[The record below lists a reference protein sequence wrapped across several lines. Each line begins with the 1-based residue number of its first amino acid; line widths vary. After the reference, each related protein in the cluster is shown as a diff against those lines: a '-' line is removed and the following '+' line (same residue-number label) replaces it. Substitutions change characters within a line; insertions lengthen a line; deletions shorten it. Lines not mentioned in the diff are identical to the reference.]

1 MPAPKFSTCT
11 ACGAPIEVRQVKKV
25 QYCAGCKVEKAR
37 EAKRKYCA
45 ENPEKERERK
55 RKYCAENAEKER
67 ERQRKWHAENA
78 EKERE
83 KKRAQ
88 NCRKAAARNHITMM
102 ILMNQLE
109 KVQNEKLIC

>member
-67 ERQRKWHAENA
+67 E
-78 EKERE
+78 